1 MSSNYNLHRAQQQ
14 IRRDTAHIR
23 PDPRTTASLTERD
36 HLHELFL
43 RLVPAVYAYPNLS
56 VEELVRGV
64 ALKLPAAEAR
74 YLADRLA
81 LVRKKQ
87 DVVVIS
93 RDDEDVLLP
102 LRPGFD
108 PRQAPVAALWT
119 DAGFYTLKERNH
131 PNETKLRKL
140 GLRDGVTGYASFRAL
155 VLNPA
160 IGRPAWLEGPLEI
173 APASSYEA
181 EALAAELGLL
191 GLIERLEKER
201 HLPPVDQ
208 FQVALF
214 SDCQSLIKALKSP
227 PSPDKQSPEAAAP
240 ALERLRG
247 LVALF
252 GGFHPQWEMRR
263 RIKQRLG
270 H

>member
-1 MSSNYNLHRAQQQ
+1 MSGNYNLRKIHEE
-14 IRRDTAHIR
+14 IRRETAHIR
-23 PDPRTTASLTERD
+23 PDPRTTAALAERD

-43 RLVPAVYAYPNLS
+43 RLVPAVYAYPNLAI
-56 VEELVRGV
+56 EEIIRGV

-93 RDDEDVLLP
+93 RDDEDILLP

-108 PRQAPVAALWT
+108 PRQLPLAALWT
-119 DAGFYTLKERNH
+119 DAGFYTARERTH
-131 PNETKLRKL
+131 SNENRLRKF
-140 GLRDGVTGYASFRAL
+140 GLRNGVSGYASFRAL
-155 VLNPA
+155 LLNPPVS
-160 IGRPAWLEGPLEI
+160 RPAWLEGPLEI

-181 EALAAELGLL
+181 EALAVELGLL
-191 GLIERLEKER
+191 SLVERLEKER

-208 FQVALF
+208 FQVVLF
-214 SDCQSLIKALKSP
+214 SDCQSLIKALENP
-227 PSPDKQSPEAAAP
+227 PDPANPEAAAP
-240 ALERLRG
+240 TLERLRK

-252 GGFHPQWEMRR
+252 GGFHPRWEMRR